1 MDKTLDW
8 QIIGRNLSFFR
19 FISQI
24 SREDLAMR
32 LGMSVQQLSRLEKG
46 MEEFTINLVV
56 TAALALGTQPYVL
69 LAGTHALDLG
79 EANRRYQEALRNLF
93 ADLNA
98 KTLLKSDKAAR
109 QTE

>member
-1 MDKTLDW
+1 MRVSYTEIYVLIVRGIPLYNKLNLLYSEGDKTMDKTLDW

-24 SREDLAMR
+24 SREDLATR

-56 TAALALGTQPYVL
+56 TAALALGTQP
-69 LAGTHALDLG
+69 
-79 EANRRYQEALRNLF
+79 
-93 ADLNA
+93 
-98 KTLLKSDKAAR
+98 
-109 QTE
+109 